1 MEEQLGFEFATPRE
15 PSVDAPVGPAL
26 APVEPALALGD
37 AEGGP
42 RLLFSLAAVA
52 ERYPRERKLVVGRT
66 RGEAHELLRQLA
78 LRRAPWIGF
87 EVTTVRPLALE
98 VAGWALAERKL
109 TPLDEFEE
117 QALLD
122 AAIDQVLLPNPPARF
137 ARLVDSIGF
146 RDALQQSVRTLR
158 LVGIGPDRVRRATV
172 ADPDKL
178 SIVAAILAEYEA
190 HLHSDGKADHATVLA
205 TALEELRDA
214 RRDGHRDILADRRI
228 FLLPGLHLR
237 GLAGR
242 FVHLLVEHGAKTLE
256 TDPVEGL
263 DVPTSLLWRA
273 GAPET
278 RLAFLHAPAGAP
290 GPPDGTIQLFAA
302 AGIADELREA
312 LRRVVAAGRRWDEV
326 EIVAADPQAYGSALH
341 ALAEQLGIPVTFAVG
356 LPVERTRP
364 GRTVASYF
372 RWLDG
377 GFGADVFRQL
387 LETGDL
393 RPDRGGASGLPGA
406 ALARRFRSLR
416 IGWGRERYL
425 PAIDRQLEAVRK
437 EGAER
442 ETPGKPDGRRDRKL
456 RELEALRSILA
467 PVLKHAPPVSERLD
481 DDRLPVSPADVARGL
496 SVFLRF
502 VPALNEV
509 DRTAKERIERILKRI
524 ATTLVR
530 QTEYGAAA
538 AVVRSHLHIRVPAP
552 QAEGKAPW
560 SSAGGHLH
568 LTDLEHGGV
577 TGRPIT
583 FLTGLDAD
591 CFPGGRLLDPLLLD
605 ADRRALAGDDLPT
618 SADRL
623 AERQFQLAA
632 LLARLR
638 GTVTLSYSAWSPSE
652 SRQIAP
658 AAVMLDAFRLSRV
671 NPSLTFEDLHREL
684 RPLATMVP
692 RGSGRLDDQDV
703 WLGALE
709 RDGRLLAGRPVVRT
723 AFPSLDAGLR
733 ARDAL
738 AEDMGNAFHGVIR
751 PRPDELDPR
760 RNAARS
766 LSASALQTLG
776 TCPRRYLFNRIL
788 RIKLPDDPVL
798 DPDSWLD
805 ARERGR
811 LLHRVFER
819 ILRKRASEGELDTA
833 EGESRALD
841 ILDEEAALKVR
852 EIPAPSRAIMYRQA
866 EELKEDVKS
875 FLEMTRSIHAP
886 LELELKFGLEGD
898 DSLLISLPG
907 GTIGICGAVDRVD
920 GRKRGLTVVDYKT
933 GVPHDHRPADGVFH
947 GGRRLQHVVYSEAVE
962 RLLKRPVEAM
972 EYHFPT
978 LRGEN
983 QSFAYERKS
992 YASGLDLIAT
1002 LLDGVGRGHFLPTEN
1017 VDDCK
1022 FCDYRAICRVRSKRS
1037 GGDSS
1042 SLLDWAAAHWE
1053 RADEYAALRSARTWE
1068 RVS

>member
-1 MEEQLGFEFATPRE
+1 MEEQLGFEFSAPRE
-15 PSVDAPVGPAL
+15 PCVDASVGPAFT
-26 APVEPALALGD
+26 LGD
-37 AEGGP
+37 AERGP
-42 RLLFSLAAVA
+42 RLLSSLAAVA
-52 ERYPRERKLVVGRT
+52 DRYPRERKLVVGRT

-78 LRRAPWIGF
+78 LRCAPWIGF

-98 VAGWALAERKL
+98 VAGWALAERRL
-109 TPLDEFEE
+109 APLDEFEE
-117 QALLD
+117 HALLD

-178 SIVAAILAEYEA
+178 SIVAAILAEYERS
-190 HLHSDGKADHATVLA
+190 LHSEGKADHATVLT

-214 RRDGHRDILADRRI
+214 SGDGHRDVLADRRI

-242 FVHLLVEHGAKTLE
+242 FVRLLMEHGAKTLE

-263 DVPTSLLWRA
+263 DAPTSFLWRA

-278 RLAFLHAPAGAP
+278 PLAFLHAPDGAP
-290 GPPDGTIQLFAA
+290 GPPDETIQLFAA

-364 GRTVASYF
+364 GRTVAAYF

-377 GFGADVFRQL
+377 GFGADLFRQL

-393 RPDRGGASGLPGA
+393 RPDRGGSGLRGA

-425 PAIDRQLEAVRK
+425 ASIDRQLEALRT
-437 EGAER
+437 ER
-442 ETPGKPDGRRDRKL
+442 ADSDATDEPDGRQARKL

-467 PVLKHAPPVSERLD
+467 PILAHAPPVRERLD
-481 DDRLPVSPADVARGL
+481 DDRPPVSPADVARGL

-509 DRTAKERIERILKRI
+509 DRTAKDRIERILKRI
-524 ATTLVR
+524 AATLDR

-538 AVVRSHLHIRVPAP
+538 AVVRSHLQIRVPAP
-552 QAEGKAPW
+552 RAEGKAPW

-583 FLTGLDAD
+583 ILTGLDAD
-591 CFPGGRLLDPLLLD
+591 RFPGGRLLDPLLLD
-605 ADRRALAGDDLPT
+605 ADRGALAGDDLPT
-618 SADRL
+618 SANRL
-623 AERQFQLAA
+623 TERQFQLAA

-652 SRQIAP
+652 SREIAP
-658 AAVMLDAFRLSRV
+658 TAVMLDAFRLSRV
-671 NPSLTFEDLHREL
+671 NPSLTFEDLRREL

-692 RGSGRLDDQDV
+692 RAGGRLDDQDV

-709 RDGRLLAGRPVVRT
+709 RDGRLLAGRPVVR
-723 AFPSLDAGLR
+723 AMFPSLDAGLR

-738 AEDMGNAFHGVIR
+738 AEDVGNAFHGVIR

-760 RNAARS
+760 RNAALS

-805 ARERGR
+805 ARDRGR
-811 LLHRVFER
+811 LLHRFFER
-819 ILRKRASEGELDTA
+819 ILRDRAAEGELDAA
-833 EGESRALD
+833 EGESEALD
-841 ILDEEAALKVR
+841 ILDEEAARKVR
-852 EIPAPSRAIMYRQA
+852 EIPAPSRAIMCRQI
-866 EELKEDVKS
+866 EELKEDVRS
-875 FLEMTRSIHAP
+875 FLEMTRSIPEP
-886 LELELKFGLEGD
+886 LELELKYGLAGD
-898 DSLLISLPG
+898 EPLPISLPG
-907 GTIGICGAVDRVD
+907 GTIRIRGAVDRVD
-920 GRKRGLTVVDYKT
+920 GRKGSLTVVDYKT
-933 GVPHDHRPADGVFH
+933 GVPRDHRPADGVFN
-947 GGRRLQHVVYSEAVE
+947 GGRRLQHVVYSEVVE

-983 QSFAYERKS
+983 QSFAYERKR
-992 YASGLDLIAT
+992 YASGTDLIAN
-1002 LLDGVGRGHFLPTEN
+1002 LLDGVGRGHFPPTEN
-1017 VDDCK
+1017 VEDCK
-1022 FCDYRAICRVRSKRS
+1022 FCDYRAICRVRSGRS
-1037 GGDSS
+1037 GSDSS

-1053 RADEYAALRSARTWE
+1053 RADEYEALRSARTWE
-1068 RVS
+1068 QVS